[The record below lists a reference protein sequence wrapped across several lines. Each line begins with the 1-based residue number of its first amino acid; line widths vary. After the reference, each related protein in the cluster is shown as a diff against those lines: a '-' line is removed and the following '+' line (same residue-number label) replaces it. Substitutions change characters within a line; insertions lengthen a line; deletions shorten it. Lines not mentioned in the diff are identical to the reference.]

1 MPVEVDERISGTLS
15 SVEQRREMFV
25 GKPALEI
32 VPLLVASMPEI
43 GTVEIISYQR
53 GLCLAEAYPSI
64 GKQLVEGLAMS
75 FRIDRKVALR
85 PDYWKEMAEDL
96 KKIYI
101 PHDYPDGSPVGQ
113 EEAAAWHEM
122 YEEDEDE
129 DKEVHLSLSSRVG
142 EVGSPYRHS
151 RQIPLMDFT
160 CVPSVDSLLSVKSSL
175 IASGEE
181 KGIILHSGQSYHYYG
196 LRTLSP
202 YVEWKAWMKVWLRN
216 TWTWPWADEKFIR
229 KSLEDGF
236 NFLRLTSGASKPVI
250 PVVVDVI

>member
-1 MPVEVDERISGTLS
+1 MPVEVGERISGTLS

-43 GTVEIISYQR
+43 EDFEIISYQR
-53 GLCLAEAYPSI
+53 GLCVADVYPSI
-64 GKQLVEGLAMS
+64 GMQFVEGLAES
-75 FRIDRKVALR
+75 FPLDREGALR
-85 PDYWKEMAEDL
+85 PDYWKEMAEDV
-96 KKIYI
+96 KKIHI
-101 PHDYPDGSPVGQ
+101 PHDYPDGSPVGP
-113 EEAAAWHEM
+113 EEAAAWYEM
-122 YEEDEDE
+122 YKEDEDE
-129 DKEVHLSLSSRVG
+129 DREVHLSLSSRVRG
-142 EVGSPYRHS
+142 VAPPYPNP

-160 CVPSVDSLLSVKSSL
+160 CVPSVDSLLSVKNLL
-175 IASGEE
+175 IASGQE

-196 LRTLSP
+196 LITLSP
-202 YVEWKAWMKVWLRN
+202 GEWRAWMEVWSRN
-216 TWTWPWADEKFIR
+216 TWIWPWADSKFIR